1 MAANDLE
8 QVLGSRGSAQDHLA
22 AKGCLGFVILLSPE
36 GSTIDDAL
44 NYGNTEGNPMFGASL
59 VQHMLTKDR
68 NKTSETF

>member
-36 GSTIDDAL
+36 GSTIDDAMK
-44 NYGNTEGNPMFGASL
+44 YGTTEGFPCAVLSL
-59 VQHMLTKDR
+59 HSTC
-68 NKTSETF
+68 